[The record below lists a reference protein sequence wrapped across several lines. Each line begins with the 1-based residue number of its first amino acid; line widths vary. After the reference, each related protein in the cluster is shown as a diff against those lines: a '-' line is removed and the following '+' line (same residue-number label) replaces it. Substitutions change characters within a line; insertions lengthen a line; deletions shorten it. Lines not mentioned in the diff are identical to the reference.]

1 MMFHVS
7 NRIKGRAVERIGA
20 GMGWREL
27 ENELDCDAHAKGSG
41 HSVFVFACF
50 ADTNNSA
57 WKGMCT
63 KAEHVA
69 LKDHIGL

>member
-7 NRIKGRAVERIGA
+7 NRIKGRAVERTGA

-27 ENELDCDAHAKGSG
+27 EKELNCDAHAKGSG
-41 HSVFVFACF
+41 HSVFVFAVLPIQ
-50 ADTNNSA
+50 TKVE